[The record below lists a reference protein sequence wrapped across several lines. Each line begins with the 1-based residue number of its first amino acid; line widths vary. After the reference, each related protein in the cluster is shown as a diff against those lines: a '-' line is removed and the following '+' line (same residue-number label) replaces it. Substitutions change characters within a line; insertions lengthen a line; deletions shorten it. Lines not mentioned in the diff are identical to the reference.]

1 MHRTTLSFWHVVYGM
16 QRIRKAPDKA
26 PETRSAPRPAA
37 TLILLRDAPGG
48 LETLMIER
56 HAGLGFAPGA
66 LVFPGGCLA
75 AEDRGSS
82 GSSGG
87 GLHPARL
94 AAIRETFEECGILL
108 ARRRHDGALPDPAR
122 CADLAARY
130 RARLLSGDITFG
142 ALLEAEGLVPAADR
156 LVPFG
161 HWVTPSVRPR
171 RFDTVFFIAAASP
184 GQQAQ
189 PDGSE
194 IVSCRWGCPAEIL
207 GEADAGAVRLIFA
220 TRMNLMRLAASR
232 TVAEAVEAAMRQ
244 PLVRIV
250 PEWIE
255 TPGGAELRIP
265 HGAGYGP
272 CVVPAVPADLG

>member
-1 MHRTTLSFWHVVYGM
+1 M
-16 QRIRKAPDKA
+16 QTIRKTPDDGPKA
-26 PETRSAPRPAA
+26 SAAPRPAA

-75 AEDRGSS
+75 AEDRHPTGIP
-82 GSSGG
+82 GG

-108 ARRRHDGALPDPAR
+108 ARRHDGALPDPAR
-122 CADLAARY
+122 CADLVARY

-142 ALLEAEGLVPAADR
+142 SVIEAEGLVPADDR
-156 LVPFG
+156 LVAFG
-161 HWVTPSVRPR
+161 HWVTPAVRPR
-171 RFDTVFFIAAASP
+171 RFDTVFFIAAVPP
-184 GQQAQ
+184 GQQAE

-194 IVSCRWGCPAEIL
+194 IVSCRWGRPAEII
-207 GEADAGAVRLIFA
+207 EAADAGAVRLIFA
-220 TRMNLMRLAASR
+220 TRMNLMRLATSR
-232 TVAEAVEAAMRQ
+232 TVAEAVETAMRQ

-255 TPGGAELRIP
+255 TSAGAELRIP
-265 HGAGYGP
+265 EGAGYCP
-272 CVVPAVPADLG
+272 CVVPAVPADMA

>member
-1 MHRTTLSFWHVVYGM
+1 M
-16 QRIRKAPDKA
+16 QKIHKTPDA
-26 PETRSAPRPAA
+26 SPEARPAPRAAA
-37 TLILLRDAPGG
+37 TLILLRDSPGG

-75 AEDRGSS
+75 EEDRVPAGTPDA
-82 GSSGG
+82 
-87 GLHPARL
+87 GLHRARL

-108 ARRRHDGALPDPAR
+108 ARRRHDGALPDRAR

-130 RARLLSGDITFG
+130 RARLLSGDITFR
-142 ALLEAEGLVPAADR
+142 AMLEAEGLVPADER

-161 HWVTPSVRPR
+161 HWVTPRVRPQ
-171 RFDTVFFIAAASP
+171 RFDTVFFVAAVAP
-184 GQQAQ
+184 GQQAE

-194 IVSCRWGCPAEIL
+194 IVGCRWGRPAEIL
-207 GEADAGAVRLIFA
+207 GAADAGAARLIFA

-232 TVAEAVEAAMRQ
+232 TVAQAVEEAMRQ

-265 HGAGYGP
+265 EDAGYRP
-272 CVVPAVPADLG
+272 CVFPAVPTDLA